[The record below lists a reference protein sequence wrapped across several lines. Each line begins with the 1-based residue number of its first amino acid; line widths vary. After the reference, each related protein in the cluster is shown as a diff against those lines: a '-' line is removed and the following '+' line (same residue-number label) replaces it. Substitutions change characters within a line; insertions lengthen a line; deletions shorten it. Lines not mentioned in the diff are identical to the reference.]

1 MITRQ
6 QLEIINRK
14 TIKYPLHIAEKD
26 YMLAVVLKL
35 IVESPIG
42 EKLVFKGGT
51 AIHHCYLS
59 QHRFSEDLDF
69 TTGKKLIA
77 LDEVRKVLESEDY
90 LTIKKDYESKATIK
104 IERLL
109 YTGPLGQPNSLK
121 VEIDHMQNV
130 LLKPKKL
137 PYNNVWGLDFEVPTM
152 DNREICAEKIRAMSD
167 RARYRDFYDLYLL
180 LEKYQFDLKEVI
192 GLIKKK
198 EIRQTIRIENI
209 ISNWELINSKKK
221 QEASRIFYSQT
232 VEGNQIE
239 SMIHALSFDTISA
252 PN

>member
-6 QLEIINRK
+6 QLEVINRK

-35 IVESPIG
+35 IVNSPIG

-69 TTGKKLIA
+69 STDKKLIT
-77 LDEVRKVLESEDY
+77 LDEVRKVLESENY
-90 LTIKKDYESKATIK
+90 LTIKKDYESKATLK

-137 PYNNVWGLDFEVPTM
+137 LYNNVWGFDFEVPTM

-180 LEKYQFDLKEVI
+180 LEKYQLDLEEVI
-192 GLIKKK
+192 GLIEKK
-198 EIRQTIRIENI
+198 EIRQTIRLENI
-209 ISNWELINSKKK
+209 ISNWALINSEKKR
-221 QEASRIFYSQT
+221 EASRIFYSQT
-232 VEGNQIE
+232 VEGSQIE
-239 SMIHALSFDTISA
+239 SMIDALPFDTISA
-252 PN
+252 LN